1 MSFLTLALLAS
12 ISTNP
17 QLGADRWPASPTT
30 EAEITVTILVDNFTT
45 EDRFQ
50 AEWGFAVLLETPD
63 QTILFD
69 TGTTGELLLENM
81 RLLEKD
87 PTAIDAVV
95 ISHDHYDH
103 TGGLE
108 ALVGAGMRSRFYLLS
123 PFSQELHAQLAPFGD
138 VVDTTPGQEIIPGI
152 RTTGQVGVAIPE
164 QAIVLET
171 PEGSV
176 VITGCA
182 HPGVILMAEKAREVS
197 PGPLHAVMGGFHLF
211 QTPLPEVQAII
222 SEFRRLEIAKSGA
235 THCTGEEAMAAFQEE
250 YGQDYM
256 PLGVGRVFRFQLRG
270 EAAGEG

>member
-1 MSFLTLALLAS
+1 MSFLTLTILTSLS
-12 ISTNP
+12 IYP
-17 QLGADRWPASPTT
+17 QLGADRSPAPPT
-30 EAEITVTILVDNFTT
+30 AEVEVTVTILVDNFTT

-50 AEWGFAVLLETPD
+50 AEWGFAALLETPD
-63 QTILFD
+63 QTVIFD

-81 RLLEKD
+81 RLLGKD
-87 PTAIDAVV
+87 PKAIDAVV

-123 PFSQELHAQLAPFGD
+123 PFSEELHARLAPFGD

-182 HPGVILMAEKAREVS
+182 HPGVVLMAEKAREVS

-211 QTPLPEVQAII
+211 QTPLPEVEAII
-222 SEFRRLEIAKSGA
+222 ADFRRLEIAQAGA
-235 THCTGEEAMAAFQEE
+235 THCTGEEAMAAFQEA
-250 YGQDYM
+250 YGEDYL

-270 EAAGEG
+270 